1 MDRMAGDWPTISRVT
16 GPVVVILAAGEGTR
30 MRSATPKLLHPI
42 CGRPM
47 IGWPVAAAR
56 EAGASKIVVVDGPKR
71 RLEPE
76 LGASAAGGDGNGAGP
91 NGGATE
97 VVLTIQEQPRGT
109 ADAVSAAAGAFAG
122 ADTVIVIYGDVPL
135 IAPGTLRALADAHA
149 ADGAAATMATVVVED
164 PAGYGRV
171 VRDSDGSVL
180 RVVETKTPGDAT
192 EAELAIREIN
202 TGIYAFDAQALT
214 AALAQVG
221 ADNAQGEF
229 YLPDVLPI
237 MRADGLRVGGWEMR
251 DESQLLGINDR
262 VGLAQV
268 RAAAQRAILEAHM
281 RAGVTIVDPAC
292 TVIDVG
298 VQIGADAVIAPFTS
312 LHGATVIG
320 ADARIGPLTT
330 MTDCEVGPGASV
342 VHSYAQGAS
351 IGERVTVG
359 PFAYLRPGAVL
370 REGAKAGTF
379 VEIKNSDV
387 GPGAKVPHLSYIGD
401 TDIGAKTN
409 IGAGT
414 ITANYDGVNKSRTT
428 IGAGAFVSVDT
439 MLVAPVSVGDG
450 AYTAAGSVITKDV
463 PPGALGVARARQENI
478 DHYAERRAAR
488 RQAAGSQPAPG
499 PEGESP
505 SGRT

>member
-1 MDRMAGDWPTISRVT
+1 
-16 GPVVVILAAGEGTR
+16 

-56 EAGASKIVVVDGPKR
+56 AAGASKIVVVDNPRR

-76 LGASAAGGDGNGAGP
+76 LVRPDADPSAAP
-91 NGGATE
+91 ATAA
-97 VVLTIQEQPRGT
+97 VVVAIQEQPRGT
-109 ADAVSAAAGAFAG
+109 ADAVAAAAPEFAG
-122 ADTVIVIYGDVPL
+122 AGTVIVVNGDVPL
-135 IAPGTLRALADAHA
+135 IAPDTLRALAQAHA
-149 ADGAAATMATVVVED
+149 ASGLAATMATVVLAD
-164 PAGYGRV
+164 PSGYGRV
-171 VRDSDGSVL
+171 VRDADGSVL
-180 RVVETKTPGDAT
+180 RVVETKAPGDAT
-192 EAELAIREIN
+192 DAELAIREIN
-202 TGIYAFDAQALT
+202 TGIFAFDAEQLT
-214 AALAQVG
+214 AALAQVS
-221 ADNAQGEF
+221 ADNAQGEL
-229 YLPDVLPI
+229 YLPDVLAI
-237 MRADGLRVGGWEMR
+237 MRAGGLSVGAWEIADR
-251 DESQLLGINDR
+251 DQLIGINDR
-262 VGLAQV
+262 VGLAQA
-268 RAAAQRAILEAHM
+268 RAAAQRAIHEAHM
-281 RAGVTIVDPAC
+281 RAGVTIVDPAS

-298 VQIGADAVIAPFTS
+298 VEIGADAVIAPFTS
-312 LHGATVIG
+312 LHGAT
-320 ADARIGPLTT
+320 RIGPDARVGPLSTLL
-330 MTDCEVGPGASV
+330 DCEVGAGASV
-342 VHSYAQGAS
+342 VHSYAQGAQ
-351 IGERVTVG
+351 IGERVSVG

-401 TDIGAKTN
+401 TDIGAGSN

-450 AYTAAGSVITKDV
+450 AYTAAGSVITKDI

-488 RQAAGSQPAPG
+488 RQAAGSPPAPG
-499 PEGESP
+499 AEGESP
-505 SGRT
+505 SSRA